1 MSEENIIQL
10 DFSEE
15 MKTSYRDYA
24 MSVIVARAL
33 PDVRDGLKP
42 VQRRILYAMKEL
54 GLSPDKPHR
63 KSARIVG
70 DTMGKY
76 HPHGDSSIYD
86 ALVHMTEDYSLNA
99 PLVDGHGN
107 FGSIDGDGAAAMRY
121 TEARLS
127 KPGMMLLD
135 NLDKGLVD
143 FLPNFDDSEKEP
155 AVLPATLP
163 NLLINGTTGIA
174 VGMDVG
180 MATNI
185 PPHNPTEVIDA
196 VIAYMDRPGISIDKL
211 MDYIPAPDFPTGGII
226 INASDMRDIYEK
238 GEGKIRLR
246 ARTEIEKGD
255 AGRTNIVITEI
266 PYTISGNKL
275 KLVESLAAL
284 AKDKVFDEI
293 YDVRDES
300 SKEGIRIVVEVKKG
314 RDIDNLLN
322 GLYKKSQMEDTYGVN
337 LLAIRPTENG
347 TGQPKVFNLKSLIE
361 EFVLFQEDL
370 YTREYQFLLEK
381 AKKRL
386 EIVEG
391 LMKATDVIDL
401 IIEILRGSSSVKQ
414 AKTCLIEGIT
424 EGIKFK
430 SKASEKEAATLSF
443 TENQADAILA
453 MQLSKLIGL
462 EILKLHE
469 ENDTLIANI
478 AEYEKVLSD
487 SKELY
492 KVIKGR
498 LREFKKIFNSPR
510 RTSLMDTVA
519 KAYVEK
525 VVIEDLYVCFDRF
538 GYTKAIDAAAFG
550 RASEETKKDFSFVLK
565 IKNTDK
571 LCIFTD
577 KGNMHQVKMEKVPR
591 CKMKDKGTLIHSLCK
606 MENDEEGLL
615 YVSFEELFESILLF
629 VTKNGYIKLVSGA
642 EFETGRQMIAATKLD
657 ADDEVVGVIMLSAS
671 DVLTGTKKVILLTK
685 DGLSLGF
692 PLSEVSELKKTSR
705 GVKGI
710 TLEKEDTVAFATV
723 VHPAAETFEYEG
735 KTLNARRVRNRKRA
749 AKGQKANLM
758 QNTLTLE

>member
-174 VGMDVG
+174 VG

-671 DVLTGTKKVILLTK
+671 DVLTETKKVILLTK